1 MLSYSAANH
10 SFAIKSQ
17 PTRRR
22 FLGVSRGS
30 IDTDSI
36 LLTDLIIFFS
46 GRYKDKNAEA
56 EPNSR
61 FDTSL
66 PVATVVRRLYFSD
79 KAFGALDIISKAAEA
94 QGLTMGETALRWINW
109 HSALKPEH
117 GDAIIIGAS
126 STKHIE
132 ENLANLE
139 KGPLPDSVVK
149 AIEEAWKIVGG
160 DNFVYW
166 H

>member
-1 MLSYSAANH
+1 M
-10 SFAIKSQ
+10 
-17 PTRRR
+17 
-22 FLGVSRGS
+22 
-30 IDTDSI
+30 
-36 LLTDLIIFFS
+36 
-46 GRYKDKNAEA
+46 
-56 EPNSR
+56 
-61 FDTSL
+61 
-66 PVATVVRRLYFSD
+66 VRRLYFSD

-94 QGLTMGETALRWINW
+94 QGLPIGETALRWINW